1 MYESS
6 IKILSDKY
14 SEEEIQILYQIG
26 VSNLKDLEFAPDFK
40 SGFEMAMIRILL
52 FTPFDLEK
60 LQSIKNVGHNLAK
73 ENKIKKEEFS
83 KEVAPEKKK
92 INNDSLTIEKN
103 WAIIVKRLEIDSMTK
118 NLANNISFDSQKNNS
133 LNFFITKDLMGVVTE
148 RSIEKLQEALSGFLK
163 KKITINISASDSKLP
178 TLHKKKEEESNI
190 ELSEANNKMENDSFI
205 KTIKEKFNATSIDNS
220 IKINKQI
227 KGD

>member
-1 MYESS
+1 
-6 IKILSDKY
+6 
-14 SEEEIQILYQIG
+14 
-26 VSNLKDLEFAPDFK
+26 
-40 SGFEMAMIRILL
+40 
-52 FTPFDLEK
+52 EK

-73 ENKIKKEEFS
+73 ENKIKKEEVF
-83 KEVAPEKKK
+83 KEAAPEKKK
-92 INNDSLTIEKN
+92 INNDSLTIERN

-178 TLHKKKEEESNI
+178 TLHKKKEEENNI

-205 KTIKEKFNATSIDNS
+205 KAIKEKFNATSIDNS

>member
-1 MYESS
+1 MTACMKTS

-73 ENKIKKEEFS
+73 ENKIKKEEVS
-83 KEVAPEKKK
+83 KEAIPEKKK
-92 INNDSLTIEKN
+92 INNDIF
-103 WAIIVKRLEIDSMTK
+103 
-118 NLANNISFDSQKNNS
+118 NNRKKLGYNCQKVRN
-133 LNFFITKDLMGVVTE
+133 
-148 RSIEKLQEALSGFLK
+148 
-163 KKITINISASDSKLP
+163 
-178 TLHKKKEEESNI
+178 
-190 ELSEANNKMENDSFI
+190 
-205 KTIKEKFNATSIDNS
+205 
-220 IKINKQI
+220 
-227 KGD
+227 